1 MNYTIREIK
10 YSDLGDITELCG
22 SSMPRDSLTNSLLRQ
37 KIFDDNDFSN
47 GSTLL
52 AFSSGKLI
60 GFIMAV
66 IRQRENGK
74 QGYIKLLA
82 THPQYRRNG
91 LARELYTRIEN
102 KFIENQI
109 KSIRLFESWPNYYMP
124 GLDPFYTEAICF
136 FERMGYKKIGD
147 TSNLSVELSDKNFST
162 DSEELEIKLGGIN
175 IRRAVSGDFDSTLN
189 WIDKNFNAW
198 RGEVEAAFKN
208 NPISIHLAFRNNEI
222 IAFSAYDTNNIG
234 LGWFGP
240 MGTTEAAR
248 GKGVGGMLL
257 KRCIADMQEIGYNKA
272 IIPWVGP
279 IPFYMHYINSKVDRI
294 FWRYEK
300 ILES

>member
-10 YSDLGDITELCG
+10 YSDLRDITELCG
-22 SSMPRDSLTNSLLRQ
+22 SSMPRDPLTNSLLRQ

-47 GSTLL
+47 DLTLL

-66 IRQRENGK
+66 IRQRENGN

-198 RGEVEAAFKN
+198 RGEVEAAFN
-208 NPISIHLAFRNNEI
+208 NSPISIHLALRNNEI

-248 GKGVGGMLL
+248 GKGVGGILL